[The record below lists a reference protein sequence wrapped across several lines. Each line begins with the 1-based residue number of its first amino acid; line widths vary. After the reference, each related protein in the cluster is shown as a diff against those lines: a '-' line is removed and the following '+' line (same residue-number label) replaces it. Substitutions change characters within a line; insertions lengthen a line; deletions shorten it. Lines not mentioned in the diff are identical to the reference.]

1 MAYRRK
7 RTYRRRH
14 KKPAF
19 SKRQAKAIVRIAQ
32 KPVETKIFPTF
43 STFSGLLISSG
54 YSGTLSNFGVRGNI
68 LSQLP
73 SSKNT
78 SVPTDESFVGDEI
91 LLRGFRFDGA
101 FWLIAS
107 TPGVTYDAWF
117 RFTVYSAND
126 YIGSIT
132 RLGPNPQ
139 EFDPENSGI
148 ETLSKWNMNYVKIHA
163 QKAFKVDNNGNLNGL
178 VKRKFWVPLRRK
190 ITKADELTG
199 VPPEFMGEVKGMQL
213 YWALEIFVPG
223 LATSMPLNVF
233 GQMTWTTYFK
243 DA

>member
-1 MAYRRK
+1 MAFRR
-7 RTYRRRH
+7 RTHRRRH
-14 KKPAF
+14 KRPAF

-32 KPVETKIFPTF
+32 KPVETKTFATF
-43 STFSGLLISSG
+43 STFSGLLLSAG
-54 YSGTLSNFGVRGNI
+54 YTGSLSNFGVRGNI

-78 SVPTDESFVGDEI
+78 SVSTDESFVGDEI
-91 LLRGFRFDGA
+91 VLRGFRFDAA

-107 TPGVTYDAWF
+107 TPGVTYDCWF

-163 QKAFKVDNNGNLNGL
+163 QKAFRVDNNGNLNGL
-178 VKRKFWVPLRRK
+178 IKKKFWVPLRRK
-190 ITKADELTG
+190 IVKADELAG
-199 VPPEFMGEVKGMQL
+199 IPPEYMGEVKGMQL
-213 YWALEIFVPG
+213 YWALEIFMPG
-223 LATSMPLNVF
+223 LPTTLPTNVF
-233 GQMTWTTYFK
+233 GQLTWTTYFK